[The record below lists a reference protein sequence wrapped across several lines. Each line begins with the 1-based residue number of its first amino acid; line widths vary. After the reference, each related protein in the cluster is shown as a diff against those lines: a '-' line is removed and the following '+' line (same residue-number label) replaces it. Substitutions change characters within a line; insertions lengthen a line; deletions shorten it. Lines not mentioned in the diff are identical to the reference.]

1 MQPIYVSKSLV
12 TASTNIVG
20 SVSTAAT
27 SVVTVNSS
35 NMPLDTQRRIVFSST
50 AADTSTLR
58 LTITGTRE
66 GGGVFSET
74 VAGST
79 AGAGTAATTT
89 SDFLTVTAISVSSN
103 ANVPILVGT
112 SSVGGTA
119 WKLTNWH
126 VEPPMQIGGALTF
139 SSSGNGMTGVID
151 LTMDDPTR
159 TYPNPLFA
167 VPTIFNSTTHL
178 GVAGSSNTW
187 GILNADANNLTPVAA
202 WRLTITSSSSSAGTV
217 SATIMQAGIG

>member
-1 MQPIYVSKSLV
+1 MQPIYVTKQLV
-12 TASTNIVG
+12 AASSNLVG

-35 NMPLDTQRRIVFSST
+35 NMPLDTQRRIVFTST
-50 AADTSTLR
+50 AADTSTLT

-66 GGGVFSET
+66 GGGT
-74 VAGST
+74 VVESVRGST

-89 SDFLTVTAISVSSN
+89 SDFLTVTAISASSN

-126 VEPPMQIGGALTF
+126 VTPMQLGGAITL
-139 SSSGNGMTGVID
+139 SSSGNGMTGFID
-151 LTMDDPTR
+151 ITMDDPTR
-159 TYPNPLFA
+159 VYPNNSFT
-167 VPTIFNSTTHL
+167 VPNVYNSTSHL
-178 GVAGSSNTW
+178 CTPASTNTW
-187 GILNADANNLTPVAA
+187 GAINIDINVQVPITA
-202 WRLTITSSSSSAGTV
+202 WRLTITSSSSSAG
-217 SATIMQAGIG
+217 SINAAIMQAGIG